1 MAEDIGGHYPA
12 ADSHASGAP
21 AEEQLL
27 KTVSE
32 RTKERMRE
40 VRAHFRP
47 LRGGVRD
54 IPGAGLE
61 ILTHIRWLT
70 RRAGRK
76 HNLPKPLIVSLTSYP
91 PRFSTLAL
99 SLKCLLT
106 QNIAPDK
113 VVLWIARGDFDQ
125 LPDEVLALQEQGLEI
140 ALTRDVK
147 SYKKIIPALRAH
159 PDSFIL
165 TADDDVYYPSGW
177 LGELVAG
184 YDPSRQEI
192 PAQRV
197 HRIVTDAAGEPVP
210 YMKWEFDV
218 KAGPAHPRNVATG
231 VGGVLYPP
239 GSLHPDVLSETTFK
253 NLCPSSD
260 DLWLYFMARRAG
272 WQVRKIGRRRRYL
285 SWAGSQR
292 IALQHDNVVV
302 GGGNDVQFERLLKH
316 YGSPYGQTPKA
327 PAICAERGRKRPNSD
342 GAERKVASTSR

>member
-1 MAEDIGGHYPA
+1 MAEDFGGHYPPAGEARLPA
-12 ADSHASGAP
+12 APVDD
-21 AEEQLL
+21 LI

-32 RTKERMRE
+32 RTKERLRE
-40 VRAHFRP
+40 VRSHFRP

-61 ILTHIRWLT
+61 VLAQVRWLT
-70 RRAGRK
+70 RRPGRK

-91 PRFSTLAL
+91 PRFGTLAL

-106 QNIAPDK
+106 QAIAPDK
-113 VVLWIARGDFDQ
+113 IVLWIAKSDFDQ
-125 LPDEVLALQEQGLEI
+125 LPDDVLALQDQGLEI
-140 ALTRDVK
+140 ALTRNVK
-147 SYKKIIPALRAH
+147 SYKKIIPALRAY

-184 YDPSRQEI
+184 YDPSRKDI

-197 HRIVTDAAGEPVP
+197 HRIVTDSAGEPVP

-218 KAGPAHPRNVATG
+218 KAGPAHARNVATG

-239 GSLHPDVLSETTFK
+239 GSLHPDVMLESAFK
-253 NLCPSSD
+253 RFCPSSD

-302 GGGNDVQFERLLKH
+302 GGGNDIQFERLLKH
-316 YGSPYGQTPKA
+316 FGSPYA
-327 PAICAERGRKRPNSD
+327 PAPVSANLPGPARKRPHTS
-342 GAERKVASTSR
+342 GAERKVASTTP